1 MALLPSEV
9 AAAAHAFVD
18 DLDAPRLDAH
28 DLHHFARVLRLRP
41 GERITV
47 ADGALARGF
56 RPDGLAKAGRGRW
69 RLARVSDEGLIASE
83 GWLEVDEPA
92 IEVERKPPVTVAL
105 AMTKVDRF
113 ELAVQK
119 LAELG
124 VDRIVVF
131 GADHSVA
138 RWEGDKA
145 ARLRVRCETIVRE
158 AAMQSRQLYF
168 SQVIGPVALE
178 EALTTEAPFGPL
190 SMADIHGG
198 TLPGRCCGIAIG
210 PEGGFSAAELA
221 LAQRCG
227 SPLVRLPG
235 GVLRAETA
243 AIVAGAL
250 LAQARFGR
258 AGV

>member
-47 ADGALARGF
+47 ADAAVARGF
-56 RPDGLAKAGRGRW
+56 RPDGLAKASRGRW
-69 RLARVSDEGLIASE
+69 RLARVSDAGLIASD
-83 GWLEVDEPA
+83 GWLEADGPV
-92 IEVERKPPVTVAL
+92 IEVERTPPVTVAL

-124 VDRIVVF
+124 VARIVVF
-131 GADHSVA
+131 RADHSVA
-138 RWEGDKA
+138 HREGDKA
-145 ARLRVRCETIVRE
+145 ARLRLRLETIVRE
-158 AAMQSRQLYF
+158 AAMQSRQLYL
-168 SQVIGPVALE
+168 SHVIGPVGLE
-178 EALTTEAPFGPL
+178 EALTTGAPFGPL
-190 SMADIHGG
+190 SMADVSGG
-198 TLPGRCCGIAIG
+198 TLPSPCSGIAIG

-221 LAQRCG
+221 MADRCG
-227 SPLVRLPG
+227 SGLVRLPG

-243 AIVAGAL
+243 AIVAAAML
-250 LAQARFGR
+250 VQARFG
-258 AGV
+258 